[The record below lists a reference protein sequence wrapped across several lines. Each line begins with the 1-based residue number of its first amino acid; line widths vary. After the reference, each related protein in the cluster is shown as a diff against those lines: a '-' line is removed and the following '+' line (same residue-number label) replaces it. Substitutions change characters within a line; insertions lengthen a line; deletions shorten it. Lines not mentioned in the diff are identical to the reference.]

1 MITNNI
7 LKLFN
12 FITNQEEENEKIGD
26 YTSSE
31 EEDFE
36 EEDDSED
43 ESDSSVDDQRP
54 GKKPKKMFEAV
65 DSEKFS
71 MLKKDED
78 DEADNMYVVYSL
90 NIEFDTYVSLVY
102 LS

>member
-1 MITNNI
+1 M
-7 LKLFN
+7 
-12 FITNQEEENEKIGD
+12 
-26 YTSSE
+26 
-31 EEDFE
+31 
-36 EEDDSED
+36 
-43 ESDSSVDDQRP
+43 DDQRP

-90 NIEFDTYVSLVY
+90 NIELDIYVSLVC

>member
-1 MITNNI
+1 MNNI
-7 LKLFN
+7 LKLVFN
-12 FITNQEEENEKIGD
+12 FITIQEEENEKIGE

-36 EEDDSED
+36 EDEDEDSED

-90 NIEFDTYVSLVY
+90 NIEFVMYISLV
-102 LS
+102 